1 LSEKFLYYFAY
12 FCIFGSAFA
21 SATAAYYRE
30 PFWLVVVFAVIAVL
44 GTILLHK
51 SQGTNLHWCVPKIS
65 KFCSEGT
72 PSGTGSGTVVSVRRG
87 VGAEDSSG
95 GIRVRGE
102 EGSIA
107 ETSTLLKQRSKAEAS
122 V

>member
-1 LSEKFLYYFAY
+1 MSEKFLYYFAY

-21 SATAAYYRE
+21 SATTAYYRE
-30 PFWLVVVFAVIAVL
+30 SPWLVFVFAVIAVL
-44 GTILLHK
+44 GTVLLHK
-51 SQGTNLHWCVPKIS
+51 SQGTNLQWGVSKIG
-65 KFCSEGT
+65 KFCT
-72 PSGTGSGTVVSVRRG
+72 PSGTGSGTVVSVRSN

-102 EGSIA
+102 VGSTA
-107 ETSTLLKQRSKAEAS
+107 ETSTLLEHRTKAETS

>member
-51 SQGTNLHWCVPKIS
+51 SQGTNLHWCVPEIS
-65 KFCSEGT
+65 KFCIYRT
-72 PSGTGSGTVVSVRRG
+72 PSGTGSGTVVPVRRG
-87 VGAEDSSG
+87 VRAEDSSG
-95 GIRVRGE
+95 GVRVRGE
-102 EGSIA
+102 EGSTA
-107 ETSTLLKQRSKAEAS
+107 ETTTLLQSIAEAS